1 MDYKSPTSIE
11 IKTATETNSFLIKL
25 RESLNSNDAITEV
38 SPRLGQVGL
47 PAAEQRNA
55 ACFMHHRTNTA
66 PLIRKVSPG
75 KHFIR

>member
-11 IKTATETNSFLIKL
+11 IKTATETNSFLIIL
-25 RESLNSNDAITEV
+25 GRSLNSNDALTEV

-55 ACFMHHRTNTA
+55 ACFMHHRTNAA
-66 PLIRKVSPG
+66 PLIRKASPG